1 MTSHEPQT
9 HDAAGAEELWLT
21 YLNHDRS
28 VQQAVRRLGA
38 LSQDNVEL
46 FRTLLLKGRDRRRV
60 KDYEAESIRQ
70 LQGEAFVD
78 DEALQTALIVMNA
91 EDPHLGEELKRAVAA
106 TGKPENLDRLI
117 ADIRAQNGIPAPA
130 PRAKAETPRRAVPP
144 LLIPGEA
151 EPVFENSPAPAS
163 AERRSPPPPFEPVIG
178 PAPQALR
185 PQAAEPPRTANPS
198 TTKRVAIAAA
208 ILALGIAAMALLT
221 SKLGDSPQQIASV
234 QTPEAAVPQPAA
246 AAPIAAPQPQ
256 AAPVMRTSAHEPETP
271 AAPQT
276 IETQPPATQAPET
289 SAMATRANAPAGTS
303 PTPVPVPGTRYTVV
317 RGDMLSQI
325 ALQAYKDPAKYPLI
339 LRANPNLK
347 HGPDIIYYDQV
358 IFIPPAP

>member
-38 LSQDNVEL
+38 LSHDNVEL
-46 FRTLLLKGRDRRRV
+46 FRTLLLKGRDRSRV

-78 DEALQTALIVMNA
+78 DEALQTALIVMHA

-106 TGKPENLDRLI
+106 AGKPENLDRLV
-117 ADIRAQNGIPAPA
+117 ADIRAQNGMPAPA
-130 PRAKAETPRRAVPP
+130 PRAKSETPRRAVPSTF
-144 LLIPGEA
+144 IPIETA
-151 EPVFENSPAPAS
+151 PVFENSPAPAS
-163 AERRSPPPPFEPVIG
+163 PERRSSPFESVIV
-178 PAPQALR
+178 PAPQVPR
-185 PQAAEPPRTANPS
+185 PQATEPPRTSKPS
-198 TTKRVAIAAA
+198 AAKRVAIAAA

-221 SKLGDSPQQIASV
+221 AKLGDSPQQTASV
-234 QTPEAAVPQPAA
+234 QTPEPAVPQPAA
-246 AAPIAAPQPQ
+246 TAPIAAPQPQ
-256 AAPVMRTSAHEPETP
+256 PAPAMRTSAHEPETP

-276 IETQPPATQAPET
+276 TEIQPPATQAPAT
-289 SAMATRANAPAGTS
+289 SAMATRANAPAGT
-303 PTPVPVPGTRYTVV
+303 TPMPVPGAHYTVV

-325 ALQAYKDPAKYPLI
+325 ALQAYKDPAKFPLI